1 MTDPTPA
8 ALALADDADR
18 DAIGTDLEN
27 SYVVEAGAGSGKS
40 TAMVRRVLALVDA
53 SPLPSPITRIAA
65 ITFTEKAALELRV
78 KIRDAL
84 LTPSADPD
92 VRARREAAVADL
104 DSAPIGTIHSF
115 CANILRRLPLEAG
128 VPPRL
133 ELEDVATSQ
142 ISTGRMWQQIRADVL
157 DAYPDQVLAL
167 LQAGV
172 GSDVLGRI
180 AMALHESWDR
190 TQRWL
195 QDDAPA
201 QAGPGGAAAGG
212 PGGKATVNPGGK
224 AAVGPGG
231 KAAGAGATAV
241 AELHR
246 MLRELDALPV
256 SGTSATAAK
265 VAAVLAANLA
275 VLDGNPA
282 RADATGTDG
291 TGTGPDQAGAAS
303 TRADGDVPGLL
314 AVLGAVQE
322 LKPGSAKVWGP
333 DTKPL
338 CTQVNEQI
346 AVARSALVQ
355 ELLDPVVRQ
364 IGHEVLEA
372 ARERRLSGNL
382 QFQDLL
388 VLTRNL
394 LVGPHRD
401 RAHAVLHEQLR
412 WILVDEFQDTDP
424 LQAEI
429 LFRIAAD
436 GPSDREDWTELQQ
449 RPGQLFV
456 VGDPKQSIYRFRGA
470 DVSTYTAATRALESQ
485 GARPASLRTNFRS
498 DPDILDWV
506 NATFGTLMLPQDG
519 IQPRYEPLDVRPL
532 APAPRALPS
541 VRRRAEDDD
550 SAGAIDGLLPPPGPG
565 RAAALAAHSAGPTT
579 SADDPGHTTAPAV
592 GRAGS
597 GDDGAGPALSADGPA
612 VLRYDAE
619 VDEDEKGLAE
629 HIASA
634 LAEILGEEGDQGERT
649 WTIQADLDGEPRR
662 VRPQDVA
669 ILLRSRTAL
678 PDIEDALDARGIEY
692 RTEAST
698 LIYSTA
704 EIRELRLVLQALAN
718 PADTG
723 SLVLALR
730 TSLLGCGDDDLAT
743 WRFAGGRWNIHA
755 QVPDGQEEHPVAR
768 ALAALAALEP
778 LARRMSPADL
788 LDHLVEDRL
797 LHTVVADS
805 PRHRDV
811 SRRLTYV
818 IDQARAWWEETH
830 GSLRE
835 YLAWIALED
844 TDDATGSETVLDER
858 DSSAVRI
865 LTMHAAK
872 GLEFPV
878 VLLVTGRRPR
888 SDRPTLL
895 WDEDRPRISLSK
907 ELSTPGYEVA
917 LAQDK
922 EALDAELLRLL
933 YVACTRAEHLLVLPA
948 YNQPKNP
955 PSHTLGRFLRTVA
968 EGADLPGVDTQPVT
982 VGNTQPV
989 TVGDTNAPSAAD
1001 AGSDLNGTAAEESTL
1016 PDASGA
1022 AAQESDPS
1030 GPPPG
1035 AWPAPM
1041 DASVATLVPAWI
1053 EAWEQ
1058 ERARWQQASARP
1070 ATIAVT
1076 ARAHAPSPGEDKAV
1090 GTDQASLASEHADL
1104 EPVPDASAEV
1114 AAAAGPTAAARAD
1127 VDPDLVGPGEGAP
1140 VGTTQPLGGGAEED
1154 TDTTPLISAGTT
1166 FGTALHRI
1174 LELSRLDPAADVA
1187 ALTEQVAAQSDPT
1200 ALLGPTDTDG
1210 PGTTTPDGAPV
1221 PRTLDRARLET
1232 MARFALDTPVMRA
1245 AAEGR
1250 HWFELDMLAT
1260 DSVDPGIV
1268 LTGRADLVFV
1278 DRDGRA
1284 HVVDFKSDRAPSDT
1298 RIAEYR
1304 VQVRSYLDTLVAL
1317 TGLERGDGHLL
1328 FAAPEIAHVFTI

>member
-53 SPLPSPITRIAA
+53 TPLPSPITRIAA

-92 VRARREAAVADL
+92 IRARREAALADL

-133 ELEDVATSQ
+133 ELEDAATSQ

-157 DAYPDQVLAL
+157 DTHPDEVLAL

-195 QDDAPA
+195 QDDAPTPTGP
-201 QAGPGGAAAGG
+201 AGAATATGGGTDATATADTGGTVSGAAA
-212 PGGKATVNPGGK
+212 V
-224 AAVGPGG
+224 V
-231 KAAGAGATAV
+231 
-241 AELHR
+241 ELR
-246 MLRELDALPV
+246 RLLRELDGLPV

-265 VAAVLAANLA
+265 VTAVLAADLA
-275 VLDGNPA
+275 VLDGNIAGADGNAA
-282 RADATGTDG
+282 RSAD
-291 TGTGPDQAGAAS
+291 TGTGADRAGAGS
-303 TRADGDVPGLL
+303 PGVGDVVPGLL
-314 AVLGAVQE
+314 SVLGTVQE

-338 CTQVNEQI
+338 CAQVNEQI

-355 ELLDPVVRQ
+355 ELLDPVVRR

-394 LVGPHRD
+394 LVGPYRE

-436 GPSDREDWTELQQ
+436 GPSDREDWTELRQ

-498 DPDILDWV
+498 DPDVLDWI

-541 VRRRAEDDD
+541 VRRRAGDDD
-550 SAGAIDGLLPPPGPG
+550 SDDAIEGLLPPPGPG
-565 RAAALAAHSAGPTT
+565 RVAALAAHSAGP
-579 SADDPGHTTAPAV
+579 AEHTTTPIDL
-592 GRAGS
+592 RAGTP
-597 GDDGAGPALSADGPA
+597 DDGEGSAPSADGPA

-619 VDEDEKGLAE
+619 VDEDDRGLAE

-634 LAEILGEEGDQGERT
+634 LAEILHDEGEQT
-649 WTIQADLDGEPRR
+649 FTIRSDLHSPPRR

-743 WRFAGGRWNIHA
+743 WRFAGGRWNIHG

-768 ALAALAALEP
+768 ALAELAALEP
-778 LARRMSPADL
+778 LARRVSPADL
-788 LDHLVEDRL
+788 LDHLVESSL
-797 LHTVVADS
+797 LHAVVADS
-805 PRHRDV
+805 PRQRDV

-895 WDEDRPRISLSK
+895 WDEDRPRIGLSTQ
-907 ELSTPGYEVA
+907 LSTPGYEVA

-933 YVACTRAEHLLVLPA
+933 YVACTRAEHLLVLPS
-948 YNQPKNP
+948 YKPPKNP
-955 PSHTLGRFLRTVA
+955 PSHTLGRFLWTVA

-982 VGNTQPV
+982 VG
-989 TVGDTNAPSAAD
+989 DTDAPPASDAAS
-1001 AGSDLNGTAAEESTL
+1001 GVNGTAAQESAL

-1041 DASVATLVPAWI
+1041 AASAATRVPAWI

-1058 ERARWQQASARP
+1058 ERARWQQASACP

-1076 ARAHAPSPGEDKAV
+1076 ARAHVPAHAED
-1090 GTDQASLASEHADL
+1090 
-1104 EPVPDASAEV
+1104 
-1114 AAAAGPTAAARAD
+1114 AAAGPDRPPEAADA
-1127 VDPDLVGPGEGAP
+1127 
-1140 VGTTQPLGGGAEED
+1140 GTPNGIAQPLGSGSDQDA
-1154 TDTTPLISAGTT
+1154 DTTPLISAGTT

-1174 LELSRLDPAADVA
+1174 LELSRLDPAADIA
-1187 ALTEQVAAQSDPT
+1187 ALTEQVASQSDPT
-1200 ALLGPTDTDG
+1200 ALPGPTDTDG
-1210 PGTTTPDGAPV
+1210 PGTTPSDGVPV
-1221 PRTLDRARLET
+1221 PRTLDRARLEA
-1232 MARFALDTPVMRA
+1232 MARFALDTEVMREA
-1245 AAEGR
+1245 AAGR

-1260 DSVDPGIV
+1260 DRVDPGIV

-1278 DRDGRA
+1278 DRDGRV

-1298 RIAEYR
+1298 RIAEYK

-1317 TGLERGDGHLL
+1317 TGWERGDGHLL
-1328 FAAPEIAHVFTI
+1328 FAAPEIARVLTI

>member
-1 MTDPTPA
+1 MTEPMPA
-8 ALALADDADR
+8 APVAGPVLADDADR
-18 DAIGTDLEN
+18 DAIGTDLTH

-53 SPLPSPITRIAA
+53 TPLPSPITRIAA

-84 LTPSADPD
+84 LTPASDPG
-92 VRARREAAVADL
+92 VRDRRRAALADL

-133 ELEDVATSQ
+133 ELEDAATSQ
-142 ISTGRMWQQIRADVL
+142 ISIGRMWQQIRAEVL
-157 DAYPDQVLAL
+157 EAHPEQVLAL
-167 LQAGV
+167 LSAGA
-172 GSDVLGRI
+172 GPDVLGTI
-180 AMALHESWDR
+180 ARALHESWDR
-190 TQRWL
+190 TARWL
-195 QDDAPA
+195 QDDLPESSGTGGAPGTSEP
-201 QAGPGGAAAGG
+201 AGTGGAAA
-212 PGGKATVNPGGK
+212 
-224 AAVGPGG
+224 
-231 KAAGAGATAV
+231 V
-241 AELHR
+241 AELR
-246 MLRELDALPV
+246 RLLRELDALPV
-256 SGTSATAAK
+256 SGTSATAVK
-265 VAAVLAANLA
+265 VAAVLADDLA
-275 VLDGNPA
+275 VLDGRGAEPGA
-282 RADATGTDG
+282 QGD
-291 TGTGPDQAGAAS
+291 AGAG
-303 TRADGDVPGLL
+303 TADGAAALL
-314 AVLGAVQE
+314 GVLGAVQE

-333 DTKPL
+333 ETKTL
-338 CTQVNEQI
+338 CAQVNEQL
-346 AVARSALVQ
+346 AVARGAVTQ
-355 ELLDPVVRQ
+355 ELLEPVVRQ
-364 IGHEVLEA
+364 MGHAVLDA
-372 ARERRLSGNL
+372 ARERRLSGHL

-394 LVGPHRD
+394 LVGRHRVQ
-401 RAHAVLHEQLR
+401 AHAVLHEQLR

-429 LFRIAAD
+429 LCRIAAND
-436 GPSDREDWTELQQ
+436 PSDREDWTALRQ

-470 DVSTYTAATRALESQ
+470 DISTYTAVTRALLSQ

-506 NATFGTLMLPQDG
+506 NATFGTLMIPEDG

-532 APAPRALPS
+532 APAPRAVPS
-541 VRRRAEDDD
+541 VRRRAADDD
-550 SAGAIDGLLPPPGPG
+550 GIDTLLPPPGPG
-565 RAAALAAHSAGPTT
+565 RVAALATHDAGSATHSTGSGTHNPGSATHDAGSAATATGIAGPGT
-579 SADDPGHTTAPAV
+579 
-592 GRAGS
+592 
-597 GDDGAGPALSADGPA
+597 SADGPA

-619 VDEDEKGLAE
+619 EDEDGRGLAA

-634 LAEILGEEGDQGERT
+634 LSQVMGENGEHT
-649 WTIQADLDGEPRR
+649 WTIQEDLQAPPRR

-704 EIRELRLVLQALAN
+704 EIRELRLILQALAN

-743 WRFAGGRWNIHA
+743 WRFAGGRWNVHA
-755 QVPDGQEEHPVAR
+755 QVPEGQEDHPVAR
-768 ALAALAALEP
+768 ALAELAALEP
-778 LARRMSPADL
+778 MARRLSPADL
-788 LDHLVEDRL
+788 LDHLVDSHL
-797 LHTVVADS
+797 LHAVVGDS

-818 IDQARAWWEETH
+818 IDQARSWWEETH

-922 EALDAELLRLL
+922 QTLDAELLRLL

-948 YNQPKNP
+948 YTPPKSP
-955 PSHTLGRFLRTVA
+955 PSNALGHFLGAVA
-968 EGADLPGVDTQPVT
+968 EGVDLPGVDTQPVT
-982 VGNTQPV
+982 VGNE
-989 TVGDTNAPSAAD
+989 DAD
-1001 AGSDLNGTAAEESTL
+1001 AGPERAVSGTVASTS
-1016 PDASGA
+1016 AVS
-1022 AAQESDPS
+1022 
-1030 GPPPG
+1030 
-1035 AWPAPM
+1035 
-1041 DASVATLVPAWI
+1041 VPAWL

-1058 ERARWQQASARP
+1058 ERARWQEASTRP
-1070 ATIAVT
+1070 ASIAVT
-1076 ARAHAPSPGEDKAV
+1076 ARAHTPSPV
-1090 GTDQASLASEHADL
+1090 TDESPDDHASTPA
-1104 EPVPDASAEV
+1104 
-1114 AAAAGPTAAARAD
+1114 
-1127 VDPDLVGPGEGAP
+1127 GAP
-1140 VGTTQPLGGGAEED
+1140 PQPLGGVSDED
-1154 TDTTPLISAGTT
+1154 ADTTPLISAGTT

-1174 LELSRLDPAADVA
+1174 LELTRLDPAADVA
-1187 ALTEQVAAQSDPT
+1187 ALTAQVASQAEPAATMD
-1200 ALLGPTDTDG
+1200 
-1210 PGTTTPDGAPV
+1210 GTTASATPDRADTASAPDGAPPV
-1221 PRTLDRARLET
+1221 TTADGAPPAVAAERLDRARLEA
-1232 MARFALDTPVMRA
+1232 MARFALETDVMRE

-1250 HWFELDMLAT
+1250 HWFELDMLAA
-1260 DSVDPGIV
+1260 DRVEPGTV
-1268 LTGRADLVFV
+1268 LTGRADLVFI
-1278 DRDGRA
+1278 GREGTV
-1284 HVVDFKSDRAPSDT
+1284 HVVDFKSDRAPSD
-1298 RIAEYR
+1298 RRLAEYR
-1304 VQVRSYLDTLVAL
+1304 VQVRSYLDTLAAL
-1317 TGLERGDGHLL
+1317 TGLEPGGGYLL
-1328 FAAPEIAHVFTI
+1328 FAAPEMARVLTV